1 MTRAARVPAYAKI
14 NLGLRVLY
22 QRPDGFH
29 EIRTVFQ
36 TISLADR
43 LDISCTLGRVTSVS
57 VEGTPDIA
65 DNIAARAAHG
75 VLEALGLRAR
85 VRIGLR
91 KRIPTG
97 AGLGGGSS
105 DAAAV
110 LLALPVL
117 AGRNLRPDVLTQ
129 LALRLGSDVPFF
141 LYGGRAVGLG
151 RGEELYPLPEG
162 SAVRGLLVAPA
173 IHSSTAEAY
182 RDLSAELTLI
192 QLQNKLNSFRS
203 DIWQSGKIGAA
214 NDFESVVCARH
225 PRIGQ
230 IRDRLRRLGANPA
243 ALTGSGSAVFGV
255 FNDPERLL
263 RTQTAFPQAAF
274 PDDKIF
280 AFSFLTRN
288 QYRARWR
295 RALAVHARPNRDG
308 VPVWPLLSRYAG

>member
-22 QRPDGFH
+22 QRSDGFH

-43 LDISCTLGRVTSVS
+43 LDLSCTLGRVTSVS

-91 KRIPTG
+91 KRIPAG

-110 LLALPVL
+110 LLALPVM
-117 AGRNLRPDVLTQ
+117 AGRNLRPDVVAQ

-173 IHSSTAEAY
+173 IH
-182 RDLSAELTLI
+182 
-192 QLQNKLNSFRS
+192 
-203 DIWQSGKIGAA
+203 
-214 NDFESVVCARH
+214 
-225 PRIGQ
+225 
-230 IRDRLRRLGANPA
+230 
-243 ALTGSGSAVFGV
+243 
-255 FNDPERLL
+255 
-263 RTQTAFPQAAF
+263 
-274 PDDKIF
+274 
-280 AFSFLTRN
+280 
-288 QYRARWR
+288 
-295 RALAVHARPNRDG
+295 
-308 VPVWPLLSRYAG
+308 